1 MKDEELK
8 KIIEEVIGNND
19 PFLNEPVYNIVK
31 KIINLPE
38 GAETTISKLL
48 GDTSNSYDKFM
59 FDIEDSVTKVCEKIN
74 IKLDKSKYKGAIV
87 GLPFCIPF
95 EKVCMS
101 N

>member
-8 KIIEEVIGNND
+8 KIIEEVIGKNN

-31 KIINLPE
+31 KIIDLPE

-59 FDIEDSVTKVCEKIN
+59 FDIELNN
-74 IKLDKSKYKGAIV
+74 IYQELRKCL
-87 GLPFCIPF
+87 
-95 EKVCMS
+95 
-101 N
+101 